1 MDIYDRILK
10 ILLIIAGVIFILT
23 GIVLMV
29 GVGMF
34 IPGFLDEL
42 FVLGLFL
49 LVGSWLV
56 AYRDASGKENFIV
69 REIRKIALGI
79 FCQEVVGQV
88 VEIRDYDAS
97 FILKDQRNSYRF
109 PMSVIKEKDRCYLDD
124 WLSGGPEVRLKVY
137 INFITRQ
144 VTYYEVLAF

>member
-10 ILLIIAGVIFILT
+10 ILLIIAGVVFILL
-23 GIVLMV
+23 GIVLLV

-42 FVLGLFL
+42 FLLGLFL
-49 LVGSWLV
+49 LVGNWLV
-56 AYRDASGKENFIV
+56 NYRDASGKENFIV
-69 REIRKIALGI
+69 RELRKIALGV

-97 FILKDQRNSYRF
+97 FILKDQKNTYRF
-109 PMSVIKEKDRCYLDD
+109 PLSVIKEKDRRYFDD
-124 WLSGGPEVRLKVY
+124 WLGGGPEVRLKIY
-137 INFITRQ
+137 INFISRQ